1 MPTPWDAEGAVSV
14 LIWTTTPWTLPAN
27 VAVTL
32 AEDADYVG
40 VKLVGGRVFVMAEEL
55 VEQVAAHA
63 GWEGHEVVGPRVKGS
78 ALAGLHYAQPIHE
91 GVQGVIITGDHVELS
106 TGTGAVHTAPG
117 HGDED
122 YLVGMKFG
130 LPMPMPVLD
139 DGTFD
144 AGGGP
149 FAGMNVWDANPKI
162 IEWLAERG
170 SLVATGNISHSY
182 PHCWRCKQP
191 VIFRATEQWFVSM
204 ERTGLSDHA
213 MRAIGEVQWIPGW
226 SVNRISAM
234 VGDRPDWCIS
244 RQRAWGVP
252 GAGLHLHQVR

>member
-32 AEDADYVG
+32 ADDADYVG
-40 VKLVGGRVFVMAEEL
+40 VKLADGRVLVMAEEL
-55 VEQVAAHA
+55 VGA
-63 GWEGHEVVGPRVKGS
+63 GGGGRRLGRPRGRRARAS
-78 ALAGLHYAQPIHE
+78 REARLAGLHYAQPIHE

-122 YLVGMKFG
+122 YLVGVKFG

-149 FAGMNVWDANPKI
+149 FAGMNVWEANPKI
-162 IEWLAERG
+162 IEWLARARARSSRRRRSRTATRIAGAASSRSSSVPPSSG
-170 SLVATGNISHSY
+170 S
-182 PHCWRCKQP
+182 
-191 VIFRATEQWFVSM
+191 
-204 ERTGLSDHA
+204 
-213 MRAIGEVQWIPGW
+213 
-226 SVNRISAM
+226 
-234 VGDRPDWCIS
+234 
-244 RQRAWGVP
+244 
-252 GAGLHLHQVR
+252 